1 MDKIPYFGY
10 NSSNT
15 MKIIDIYN
23 LPRKSSFPVEDIF
36 KLKDFGRNI
45 FSIHNNI
52 GADWELLKKNVP
64 GLKGHFIDTTY
75 NKFYIVSLNE
85 SPFILVNYDKVMQ
98 YFTPYST
105 NPSLY
110 QTFMRLLIAHSDL
123 SYCHFSAE
131 KDLNILL
138 PDEDGY
144 DSQYED

>member
-52 GADWELLKKNVP
+52 GADWETLKKNVP
-64 GLKGHFIDTTY
+64 GLIGHFIDTTY
-75 NKFYIVSLNE
+75 NKFYIVSLNDQ
-85 SPFILVNYDKVMQ
+85 PFILVNYDKVMQ

-105 NPSLY
+105 SPSLY

>member
-1 MDKIPYFGY
+1 MDSIPYFRY
-10 NSSNT
+10 NASK

-23 LPRKSSFPVEDIF
+23 LPRKTTFPVEDIF

-52 GADWELLKKNVP
+52 GADWEMLKKNVP
-64 GLKGHFIDTTY
+64 GLQGHFTETSY
-75 NKFYIVSLNE
+75 NRFYIVSLN
-85 SPFILVNYDKVMQ
+85 SKPFILVNYDKVLQ

-105 NPSLY
+105 DPSLY
-110 QTFMRLLIAHSDL
+110 QTFMKLLIAHSDL

-131 KDLNILL
+131 KDLNVLL

-144 DSQYED
+144 DKQFEE

>member
-52 GADWELLKKNVP
+52 GADWETLKKNVP
-64 GLKGHFIDTTY
+64 GLRGHFIDTTY

-85 SPFILVNYDKVMQ
+85 NPFILVNYDKVMQ

-105 NPSLY
+105 SPSLY

>member
-52 GADWELLKKNVP
+52 GADWETLKKNVP
-64 GLKGHFIDTTY
+64 GLQGHFIDTTY
-75 NKFYIVSLNE
+75 NKFYIVSLND

-105 NPSLY
+105 SPSLY

-144 DSQYED
+144 DTQYED